1 MEQFFITKK
10 QLLETYEINLVSGN
24 KISINEAKWYNT
36 VLDILGIVDP
46 TPTID
51 TINAISYW
59 KQGDK
64 FLALMSFL
72 SAIPYGGDLI
82 GKSAM
87 AAAKMGKGSAKAL
100 STAIKLI
107 EKNPTKAAKM
117 ISDLSK
123 GSGSV
128 AKLLQTSVGWGPT
141 VIQKVSKLPKLGGL
155 SEFITKVVAFFMK
168 NPRKMKTLYKIAPS
182 GGDATKKSAKNI
194 TPMESDPLFSFFEE
208 VFTK

>member
-1 MEQFFITKK
+1 MDHFFITKK
-10 QLLETYEINLVSGN
+10 QLLETYEINSVSSN

-87 AAAKMGKGSAKAL
+87 AAAKMGKGSAKGL
-100 STAIKLI
+100 SAAIKLI
-107 EKNPTKAAKM
+107 EKDPAKAVKL
-117 ISDLSK
+117 IGELSK
-123 GSGSV
+123 GSGSI
-128 AKLLQTSVGWGPT
+128 AKLLQTSNKWGPT
-141 VIQKVSKLPKLGGL
+141 VIQKVSKLPKLGGF
-155 SEFITKVVAFFMK
+155 SEFISKVIAFFMR

-182 GGDATKKSAKNI
+182 GGNGGTKTKSI